1 MDHACEQ
8 LQNSKGKCRVI
19 NIKPG
24 FVDTP
29 RVASVDAEHKMDP
42 NYIAKV
48 ILWSIEQPE
57 YLMTLRIA
65 PRLN

>member
-1 MDHACEQ
+1 
-8 LQNSKGKCRVI
+8 
-19 NIKPG
+19 
-24 FVDTP
+24 
-29 RVASVDAEHKMDP
+29 MDP